1 MFCVVESRMGKMAA
15 SNIRFDF
22 LLLNLT
28 CSHLSGV
35 SLINAVSIVDLLLTL
50 ALDAMMPAVSL

>member
-1 MFCVVESRMGKMAA
+1 MAA
-15 SNIRFDF
+15 SNSRFDS